1 MTFKGIIRSKLNMII
16 PNLIVI
22 LKIKSNK
29 KKKEKKKKKTIL
41 LIFLARA
48 EY

>member
-29 KKKEKKKKKTIL
+29 RKEKKKKKTIL
-41 LIFLARA
+41 LIFLARV